1 MKKKYISILITNYN
15 KESYIKNT
23 IKSCLN
29 QNFKKK
35 EILVFDD
42 NSSDKSLKIL
52 ELFNKKIKI
61 IKNKK
66 KNLQAVH

>member
-23 IKSCLN
+23 IKKYLN

-35 EILVFDD
+35 RNFG
-42 NSSDKSLKIL
+42 
-52 ELFNKKIKI
+52 F
-61 IKNKK
+61 
-66 KNLQAVH
+66 